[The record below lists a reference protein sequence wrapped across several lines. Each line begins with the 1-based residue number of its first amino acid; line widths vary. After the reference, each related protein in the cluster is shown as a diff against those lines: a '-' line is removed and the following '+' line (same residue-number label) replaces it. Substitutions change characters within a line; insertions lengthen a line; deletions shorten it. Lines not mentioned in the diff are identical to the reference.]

1 MNLPSLPRTL
11 KASALRSLMSSSSS
25 FERCRDS
32 ARAAL
37 KRGDVESARW
47 WGGQARDDWRH
58 VQAAFDAAA

>member
-1 MNLPSLPRTL
+1 
-11 KASALRSLMSSSSS
+11 MSSSSS